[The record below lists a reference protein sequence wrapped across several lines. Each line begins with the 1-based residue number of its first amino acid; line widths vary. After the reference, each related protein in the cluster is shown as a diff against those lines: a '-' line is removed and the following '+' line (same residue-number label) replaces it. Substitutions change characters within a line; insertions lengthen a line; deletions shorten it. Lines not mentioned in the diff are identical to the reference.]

1 MLNKVPVVPTLRK
14 ITDPMLKSKENIS
27 MYLIQ
32 FLFNNPGWTSS
43 VNEGEMMSFRKLL
56 AMYGSRDPNKLAEH
70 VSDMLTS
77 CLANYFPEERLQ
89 AVCNMQLEEG
99 YSKEKIYQGNYT
111 ITIAIRDKDG
121 AAICPNTSVVASND
135 GVDFKFV

>member
-1 MLNKVPVVPTLRK
+1 MLNKVPVVPTLRR

-43 VNEGEMMSFRKLL
+43 VTEGEMMSFRKLL
-56 AMYGSRDPNKLAEH
+56 ALYGSRDPDQLAEH
-70 VSDMLTS
+70 VGNMLTN
-77 CLANYFPEERLQ
+77 CLGNYFPEEGLN
-89 AVCNMQLEEG
+89 AVCNIELEKG

-111 ITIAIRDKDG
+111 ITIAIRDRDG

-135 GVDFKFV
+135 GIDFKFI